1 MVEKKEKTYKQTN
14 SEIITNP
21 TYQLLK
27 TREKHSA
34 LCLLKMRNKALPST
48 VRTLTFS
55 CHVMLRW
62 WMGTVMMAVDIW

>member
-14 SEIITNP
+14 SEIITNT

-34 LCLLKMRNKALPST
+34 THCVLEPITHPLFLILI
-48 VRTLTFS
+48 
-55 CHVMLRW
+55 LRFR
-62 WMGTVMMAVDIW
+62 